1 MSKPKESPEKAQ
13 LRNLLSE
20 AGLLDIPA
28 DELPK
33 RIKQAKDSI
42 MHRLVQLIG
51 RRDKLEE
58 RESAAYML
66 GTLKKVE
73 MLLAERRVNRK
84 TLLKQGP
91 VRAKQIRK
99 C

>member
-1 MSKPKESPEKAQ
+1 MSKLKESPKKAQ
-13 LRNLLSE
+13 LRSLLSE
-20 AGLLDIPA
+20 AGLLDIPI

-42 MHRLVQLIG
+42 MHRLQLIE
-51 RRDKLEE
+51 RRDKIEE

-66 GTLKKVE
+66 GTLKKLE
-73 MLLAERRVNRK
+73 MLLAERRVNRQ
-84 TLLKQGP
+84 TLLKKGQ
-91 VRAKQIRK
+91 VRVKQIRK